1 MTGPSYLRKIPVI
14 LLAIAPGAVSTPSA
28 QAGEPRTRVVDCK
41 AESCL
46 VVTGRRPNAA
56 APVSINGH
64 DVAAEG
70 ARKWRVRV
78 SVETIRAWSAPLAR
92 SITVSVATGAE
103 RRDFDTRLPIG
114 LLGQP
119 ENLALLEI
127 SLK

>member
-1 MTGPSYLRKIPVI
+1 
-14 LLAIAPGAVSTPSA
+14 
-28 QAGEPRTRVVDCK
+28 VVGCK

-56 APVSINGH
+56 APISINGH
-64 DVAAEG
+64 EVAAKG

-78 SVETIRAWSAPLAR
+78 PVEMIRAWSAPLAR
-92 SITVSVATGAE
+92 SITVSVAAGTE